1 MQRLSE
7 LHAAIA
13 LSDITHLPPA
23 RLHELTG
30 NRNGQFSV
38 DLGHPYRLLFIPKN
52 EPTPVKDDG
61 GLDKENINRIKII
74 EIEDTH

>member
-1 MQRLSE
+1 MSE
-7 LHAAIA
+7 LHAAIF
-13 LSDITHLPPA
+13 LSDISHLPPA

-30 NRNGQFSV
+30 NRNGLFSV
-38 DLGHPYRLLFIPKN
+38 DLGHPYRLLFIQNN

-61 GLDKENINRIKII
+61 GLDKTHINKIKII